1 MNHDRLESIAGII
14 AGGFIP
20 TGQRHPIVRSGERR
34 PIAQHVRTAVWY
46 RDRGCCEL
54 CGNREPVAGQP
65 WHLDHIIPWS
75 AGGSDDSTNLRV
87 LCETHNQERGNAVD
101 PTERPRRP
109 VTWWCINCFDSQS
122 EPDPYSGLP
131 GWQWNDAGYPISCQT
146 HGWLYPDSTRCRV
159 LTGYRRIH
167 EMTGEVPT
175 WHQRPLIREPFVV
188 AFCAHCGAPALTDL
202 PL

>member
-46 RDRGCCEL
+46 
-54 CGNREPVAGQP
+54 
-65 WHLDHIIPWS
+65 
-75 AGGSDDSTNLRV
+75 
-87 LCETHNQERGNAVD
+87 
-101 PTERPRRP
+101 
-109 VTWWCINCFDSQS
+109 
-122 EPDPYSGLP
+122 
-131 GWQWNDAGYPISCQT
+131 
-146 HGWLYPDSTRCRV
+146 RCRV

>member
-54 CGNREPVAGQP
+54 C
-65 WHLDHIIPWS
+65 
-75 AGGSDDSTNLRV
+75 
-87 LCETHNQERGNAVD
+87 ETHTRDRGNAID

-109 VTWWCINCFDSQS
+109 VTWWCVNCFDSQS

-131 GWQWNDAGYPISCQT
+131 GWQWNDNGYPISCQV

-167 EMTGEVPT
+167 ELTGEIPT
-175 WHQRPLIREPFVV
+175 WHQRPLIREPFIV
-188 AFCAHCGAPALTDL
+188 AFCAHCGAPALTDM